1 MNTTLT
7 IIFQDFTGQTE
18 ILQLVNIETTKAINF
33 YNKYCKSK
41 FFMSAT
47 FTPAKQPKQPK

>member
-7 IIFQDFTGQTE
+7 IIFQDLTGQTE
-18 ILQLVNIETTKAINF
+18 ILQFVNIETTKAINF

-47 FTPAKQPKQPK
+47 FTPAKQPKQLK

>member
-7 IIFQDFTGQTE
+7 IIFQDLTGQTE
-18 ILQLVNIETTKAINF
+18 ILQFVNIETTKAINF

-47 FTPAKQPKQPK
+47 FTPAKQPKQ